1 MGEQPVS
8 SQSADAGVGQQAARR
23 SAMSRCSRRQFR
35 RLFGAYDRAK
45 GHHMAIVPAR
55 GWRGS
60 CDVPV
65 GWTEEH
71 QCTWNPESG
80 APRAEL
86 LRCHGVL
93 TSALKRGLTAG
104 TTGHSAGPARAIV
117 WSERG
122 CCSGQQFS
130 EPEISSVDRCNKA
143 SLQRTLLRSLFKSSA
158 RDSSRGV
165 RKLWSLTARAIRL
178 RVASPARWTAFLPAW
193 ILT

>member
-8 SQSADAGVGQQAARR
+8 SQSADAGVGQQAARW

-45 GHHMAIVPAR
+45 GHHMAIVPAS

-71 QCTWNPESG
+71 QCTRNPESG

-93 TSALKRGLTAG
+93 TSALNVPDFNRKTVAPSRFLGIA
-104 TTGHSAGPARAIV
+104 
-117 WSERG
+117 
-122 CCSGQQFS
+122 CS
-130 EPEISSVDRCNKA
+130 C
-143 SLQRTLLRSLFKSSA
+143 
-158 RDSSRGV
+158 
-165 RKLWSLTARAIRL
+165 W
-178 RVASPARWTAFLPAW
+178 ARWKARST
-193 ILT
+193 

>member
-1 MGEQPVS
+1 MTRSSAAPSHAEIARKPEPQRHGWEPAVCGPRCGLLVWPTCRWRSVMGEQPVS

-35 RLFGAYDRAK
+35 RLFGAYGRAK

-71 QCTWNPESG
+71 QCTRNPESG

-104 TTGHSAGPARAIV
+104 TTGHSAGPARAQR
-117 WSERG
+117 RG
-122 CCSGQQFS
+122 
-130 EPEISSVDRCNKA
+130 P
-143 SLQRTLLRSLFKSSA
+143 
-158 RDSSRGV
+158 
-165 RKLWSLTARAIRL
+165 
-178 RVASPARWTAFLPAW
+178 
-193 ILT
+193 

>member
-1 MGEQPVS
+1 MVVTARQHSVWSSAPDCRGAALLRVTPRLRASPSHRDMDGSPRSVVLAVAFLCGQPCRWHSVMGEQPVS

-23 SAMSRCSRRQFR
+23 SAMSRCSRQQFR

-71 QCTWNPESG
+71 QCTWNPASG

-104 TTGHSAGPARAIV
+104 TTGHSAGPARAQR
-117 WSERG
+117 RG
-122 CCSGQQFS
+122 
-130 EPEISSVDRCNKA
+130 P
-143 SLQRTLLRSLFKSSA
+143 
-158 RDSSRGV
+158 
-165 RKLWSLTARAIRL
+165 
-178 RVASPARWTAFLPAW
+178 
-193 ILT
+193 

>member
-35 RLFGAYDRAK
+35 RLFGAYGRAK
-45 GHHMAIVPAR
+45 GRHMAIVPAR

-71 QCTWNPESG
+71 QCTRNPESG

-104 TTGHSAGPARAIV
+104 TTGHSAGPARAQR
-117 WSERG
+117 RG
-122 CCSGQQFS
+122 
-130 EPEISSVDRCNKA
+130 P
-143 SLQRTLLRSLFKSSA
+143 
-158 RDSSRGV
+158 
-165 RKLWSLTARAIRL
+165 
-178 RVASPARWTAFLPAW
+178 
-193 ILT
+193 

>member
-35 RLFGAYDRAK
+35 RLFGAYGRAK

-71 QCTWNPESG
+71 QCTWNPASG

-104 TTGHSAGPARAIV
+104 TTGHSAGPARAQR
-117 WSERG
+117 RG
-122 CCSGQQFS
+122 
-130 EPEISSVDRCNKA
+130 P
-143 SLQRTLLRSLFKSSA
+143 
-158 RDSSRGV
+158 
-165 RKLWSLTARAIRL
+165 
-178 RVASPARWTAFLPAW
+178 
-193 ILT
+193 